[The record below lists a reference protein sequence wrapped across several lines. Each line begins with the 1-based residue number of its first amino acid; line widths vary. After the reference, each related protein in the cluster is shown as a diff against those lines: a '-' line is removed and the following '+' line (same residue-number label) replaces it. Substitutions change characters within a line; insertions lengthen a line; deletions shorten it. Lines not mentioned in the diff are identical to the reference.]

1 MKIILFIFMF
11 WSYKIYVFFPKP
23 QEISINAYNWYFYPF
38 SLNQGDKKIKIGFNP
53 LMIKECLVSCNSFLI
68 EHHT

>member
-53 LMIKECLVSCNSFLI
+53 LMLNFAIFLLLPSKYI
-68 EHHT
+68 N